1 MYLETIATQSQ
12 ATSRVFNMTQEELSR
27 DSVNKL
33 FKNQGIYNGLISV
46 FLLFG
51 LVTGNQTLVTVFL
64 WNVVLVVAYGAF
76 TANKKI
82 LLTQGG
88 LAILALLTIFL

>member
-12 ATSRVFNMTQEELSR
+12 ATSRVFNMMQEELSR